1 MKRIII
7 ALLALSLVG
16 CQNATQGSGS
26 KQPSQVVIEELP
38 SEAMSFVEDFEY
50 LTEMLYETYPYMS
63 MIQRQEIDI
72 NKIIK
77 QYRKKVEYIE
87 SREDFYNFVIQF
99 TEEFNNNGHLS
110 VVLKEEFND
119 CYNSYPK
126 ESKWFEI
133 LNNKSTMKFYKD
145 YNKKAAPTINR
156 ETANN
161 LTLLNYEKF
170 NTTYINIESFDHEN
184 IIDDNRQLINFY
196 KEAKL
201 YDNLIID
208 LRNTS
213 GGSSEY
219 AQTNIIEPLA
229 TKVYE
234 YEHYILFKE
243 NEYTQPFITS
253 KLNAEDIVLLSSFDH
268 SNFTNV
274 NLDDLETLTHIAPFR
289 HQFNPCSEGYEG
301 NIYVLVGPNNHS
313 ASEEF
318 IDFCKTTG
326 FATLIGH
333 ETGGNGIGFD
343 PILLPLP
350 HTGIVLRYSTH
361 YGICA
366 NGKNND
372 AFGTTPD
379 VLLDHSENA
388 YDYIMK
394 KLKN

>member
-7 ALLALSLVG
+7 ALLAISLIG
-16 CQNATQGSGS
+16 CQNTTQGSGS

-50 LTEMLYETYPYMS
+50 LTEMLYGTYPYINMV
-63 MIQRQEIDI
+63 QRQGIDI

-87 SREDFYNFVIQF
+87 SKEDFYNFIIQF

-145 YNKKAAPTINR
+145 YNKKPVPAINR

-170 NTTYINIESFDHEN
+170 NTTYINIESFDYEN
-184 IIDDNRQLINFY
+184 IIDDNRQLISFY
-196 KEAKL
+196 EEAKL

-208 LRNTS
+208 LRNTT

-229 TKVYE
+229 TKAYE

-253 KLNAEDIVLLSSFDH
+253 KLNTEDIVLLSTFDL
-268 SNFTNV
+268 SNFTNI
-274 NLDDLETLTHIAPFR
+274 NFDDLAKLSHIAPFR
-289 HQFNPCSEGYEG
+289 HQFTPSSEGYKG
-301 NIYVLVGPNNHS
+301 NIYVLVGANNYS

-318 IDFCKTTG
+318 IDFCKLTE
-326 FATLIGH
+326 FATLVGH
-333 ETGGNGIGFD
+333 ETGGHGIGFD

-361 YGICA
+361 YGISA
-366 NGKNND
+366 NGENCEE
-372 AFGTTPD
+372 FGTTPHI
-379 VLLDHSENA
+379 LLDQSENA